1 MLQDVLHL
9 VRAVFSDEGILMAIG
24 SFRIWLAVATVLA
37 VATWVFCIHYARL
50 WNKRYHH
57 RPAHH
62 LWGSMAAVISFVAVF
77 AWYLVS
83 NLEPI
88 TRIYIATWSM
98 QLKADSDWGQATF
111 AVAYREVKA
120 QGVENFYGVP
130 APDRPNSYIP
140 INHDASRIKTAYV
153 YANEAYR
160 NFGEQHPFLAF
171 ILDAKVGLAEDSIRQ
186 DVDTYLA
193 GGRSVTEESL
203 PAQKSGLDF
212 SSLDGLL
219 ESALGTLTDFSSTA
233 GASSAGGKSTYPAER
248 AVDLASAYLQISL
261 AEQAH
266 RIVLM
271 GRVVVLLGF
280 LLLQAIPFGIIGY
293 AAYQDLNIRR

>member
-9 VRAVFSDEGILMAIG
+9 VQAVFSDEGILAAVG

-37 VATWVFCIHYARL
+37 VATWAFCIYYARL

-62 LWGSMAAVISFVAVF
+62 LWGGMAALISFIAVF

-98 QLKADSDWGQATF
+98 QLKADNEWGQATF
-111 AVAYREVKA
+111 ATAYREVKA

-140 INHDASRIKTAYV
+140 INHDASRIKAAYV

-193 GGRSVTEESL
+193 GGHSFTEQSL
-203 PAQKSGLDF
+203 PNQKSGLDF
-212 SSLDGLL
+212 SSLGGLL
-219 ESALGTLTDFSSTA
+219 ESALGTLTDFSST
-233 GASSAGGKSTYPAER
+233 STTSATEGRSMYPAER
-248 AVDLASAYLQISL
+248 AVDLASVYLQISL
-261 AEQAH
+261 AEKAH
-266 RIVLM
+266 RVVLI
-271 GRVVVLLGF
+271 GRVGVFIAF

-293 AAYQDLNIRR
+293 AAYQDIKIK